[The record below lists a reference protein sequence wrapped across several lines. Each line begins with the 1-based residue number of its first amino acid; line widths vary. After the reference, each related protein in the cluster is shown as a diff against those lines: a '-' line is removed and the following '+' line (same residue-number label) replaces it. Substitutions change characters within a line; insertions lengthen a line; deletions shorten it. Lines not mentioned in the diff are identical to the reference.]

1 MTSRLT
7 YIEIDLLKCTREY
20 GVAPCEAAIGVTGKR
35 KCFNTRKT
43 CQDILNY
50 SDDVETVRF
59 SVGTQYQTFE
69 IEAIQNIKSV
79 SYTPS
84 IIGLG
89 ESIGARSKLVVTFG
103 DHPTPD
109 TGPAG
114 DPYPDSRNY
123 IAYEQGTFWGKF
135 KARQPYLKGRVLRW
149 YNGQLGDSIENMES
163 RTFIIDSVEGPN
175 VNGQFKITAKDP
187 LKLIDDEQAQAPA
200 LSNGLLSVAITDT
213 ETLLTLSPAGIGDAE
228 YPASGFASIGG
239 NEIISYTRSSDV
251 MTIVRAQ
258 LNTEAQ
264 SHDEDDRVQVV
275 LDYNGIDP
283 AVIINDL
290 MTNYGA
296 LPASYIDLDNWLS
309 ETSDYLGRVYTG
321 YIAEPTAV
329 VDLVN
334 EILQQSAM
342 SIWWDELSELV
353 RLQVLRDISQQS
365 QIIND
370 DLMLAG
376 SFTQKDQPSKRV
388 SQVWTYF
395 GQINPLEDQEDAKN
409 YRSTLATVNLE
420 SEENHGSPSIKTI
433 FCRWIPQFGRTTAE
447 RLNNLLLGRYSEPP
461 RLITFNLLRNSGVQM
476 PTMGNGY
483 NVESFINQNDI
494 GEIAQMP
501 TQITKI
507 NVDDS
512 KWAVTAEEIIIS
524 ETVEPID
531 PTIKTIAIDGDTFNF
546 NLRETYLTIYSEA
559 IAGDTVICEIR
570 SGVVVGSTLNTLY
583 AFTVGT
589 GWPAGVTLLL
599 KILSS
604 AYIVGKGGDAGGIY
618 LTPTGFYG
626 NTQPTS
632 GGSALKVDSAIEIEN
647 NGVIGG
653 GGGGGGASLKIFGNN
668 PSPFAADGGG
678 GAGATNGVAY
688 NSPTGQATPRYNGQS
703 GTLENGGLGGFNSST
718 QFAGNGGDLGVDGQ
732 NAPEGVEVKQN
743 GKPAGDAVD
752 GDSLVTWAMLG
763 DVRGN
768 RIN

>member
-1 MTSRLT
+1 VTQRLT
-7 YIEIDLLKCTREY
+7 YIEIDLLKCTRVY
-20 GVAPCEAAIGVTGKR
+20 GVAPCTAAIGVTGDR

-43 CQDILNY
+43 CQDIANY
-50 SDDVETVRF
+50 SDAVETVRF
-59 SVGTQYQTFE
+59 SVGTQYQPFE
-69 IEAIQNIKSV
+69 IESIQNIKSV

-84 IIGLG
+84 IISLG
-89 ESIGARSKLVVTFG
+89 ESIGARSKLVITFG

-114 DPYPDSRNY
+114 DPYPESRPY
-123 IAYEQGTFWGKF
+123 IAYDQGTFWGKF

-149 YNGQLGDSIENMES
+149 YNGQVGDTIETMEA

-175 VNGQFKITAKDP
+175 VNGQFKIIAKDP
-187 LKLIDDEQAQAPA
+187 LKLIDDEQAQAPT
-200 LSNGLLSVAITDT
+200 LSNGLLSAAISSAAGS
-213 ETLLTLSPAGIGDAE
+213 LTLSPTGIGDAE
-228 YPASGFASIGG
+228 YPTSGFASIGG
-239 NEIISYTRSSDV
+239 NEIVSYTRSSDV

-264 SHDEDDRVQVV
+264 WHDEDDRVQVV

-283 AVIINDL
+283 AIIINDL

-296 LPASYIDLDNWLS
+296 LPASYINLSNWQN

-342 SIWWDELSELV
+342 SIWWDELAQLV
-353 RLQVLRDISQQS
+353 RLQVLRDISQES
-365 QIIND
+365 LTISD

-461 RLITFNLLRNSGVQM
+461 KLVTFNLLRDSGIQI
-476 PTMGNGY
+476 PSLGNGY

-494 GEIAQMP
+494 GEIEQLK

-524 ETVEPID
+524 DTVEPID
-531 PTIKTIAIDGDTFNF
+531 PTIKTVAIDSDTFNF
-546 NLRETYLTIYSEA
+546 NLRNTFLTIYSEA
-559 IAGDTVICEIR
+559 VSGDTVICEIR
-570 SGVVVGSTLNTLY
+570 GGVVVGSNQNNLY

-589 GWPAGVTLLL
+589 GWPAGVTLQLN
-599 KILSS
+599 IQSG
-604 AYIVGKGGDAGGIY
+604 AFIVGAGGNGGQNI
-618 LTPTGFYG
+618 FSE
-626 NTQPTS
+626 S
-632 GGSALKVDSAIEIEN
+632 GAVSPGSASIGGTAILANEAIEITN

-653 GGGGGGASLKIFGNN
+653 GGGGGGNSLNLFASPAFYAG
-668 PSPFAADGGG
+668 GGG
-678 GAGATNGVAY
+678 GAGSIVGQPYRPIVAFDKFY
-688 NSPTGQATPRYNGQS
+688 GEP
-703 GTLENGGLGGFNSST
+703 GTLENGGLGGRNSA
-718 QFAGNGGDLGVDGQ
+718 QGQLAGNGGNLGQDGQ
-732 NAPEGVEVKQN
+732 DGQIGEVKQS
-743 GKPAGDAVD
+743 GAKAGDAVN
-752 GDSLVTWAMLG
+752 GESLVTWTVLG

>member
-1 MTSRLT
+1 MTDRLT
-7 YIEIDLLKCTREY
+7 YIEIDLLKCTRVY
-20 GVAPCEAAIGVTGKR
+20 GVSPCTAALGVTGDR

-43 CQDILNY
+43 CQDIANY
-50 SDDVETVRF
+50 SDAVETVRF
-59 SVGTQYQTFE
+59 SVGAQHQPFE
-69 IEAIQNIKSV
+69 IESIQNIKSV

-84 IIGLG
+84 IISLG

-114 DPYPDSRNY
+114 DPYPESRPY
-123 IAYEQGTFWGKF
+123 IAYDQGTFWGKF

-149 YNGQLGDSIENMES
+149 YNGQVGDTIETMES

-175 VNGQFKITAKDP
+175 SNGQFKITAKDP

-200 LSNGLLSVAITDT
+200 LSNGSLDAGISSGSGS
-213 ETLLTLSPAGIGDAE
+213 LTLSPSGIGNAE
-228 YPASGFASIGG
+228 YPSSGLASIGG
-239 NEIISYTRSSDV
+239 NEIVSYTRSNDV
-251 MTIVRAQ
+251 MTITRAQ

-264 SHDEDDRVQVV
+264 AHDEDDRVQIV
-275 LDYNGIDP
+275 LAYNGVDP

-290 MTNYGA
+290 MVNYGS
-296 LPASYIDLDNWLS
+296 LPSSYINLTNWQN

-342 SIWWDELSELV
+342 SIWWDELSDTV
-353 RLQVLRDISQQS
+353 RLQVLRDISQES
-365 QIIND
+365 IVVND

-447 RLNNLLLGRYSEPP
+447 RLNNLLLGRYSDPP
-461 RLITFNLLRNSGVQM
+461 KLITFNLLRDSGIQM
-476 PTMGNGY
+476 PSLGNGY

-494 GEIAQMP
+494 GEIEQLK

-524 ETVEPID
+524 DTVEPID
-531 PTIKTIAIDGDTFNF
+531 PTVKTVAIDSDTFNF
-546 NLRETYLTIYSEA
+546 NLRNTFLTIYSEA
-559 IAGDTVICEIR
+559 VSGDTVVCDVR
-570 SGVVVGSTLNTLY
+570 GGVVVGSNQNNLF

-589 GWPAGVTLLL
+589 GWPAGVTLQL
-599 KILSS
+599 KIQSG
-604 AYIVGKGGDAGGIY
+604 AFIVGAGGDGGQVIFQGGGAVAA
-618 LTPTGFYG
+618 PAA
-626 NTQPTS
+626 N
-632 GGSALKVDSAIEIEN
+632 GGSAIKASSAIEIIN

-653 GGGGGGASLKIFGNN
+653 GGGGGGNSTDFFG
-668 PSPFAADGGG
+668 STSIGAYDAAGGG
-678 GAGATNGVAY
+678 GAGLKVGQPYIPVVAFTKFY
-688 NSPTGQATPRYNGQS
+688 ASP
-703 GTLENGGLGGFNSST
+703 GTLENGGNGGASSSSGQLG
-718 QFAGNGGDLGVDGQ
+718 GNGGDLGQDGQ
-732 NAPEGVEVKQN
+732 DGQGSGAVLN
-743 GKPAGDAVD
+743 GPGGLAGDAVD
-752 GDSLVTWAMLG
+752 GDSLVTWVNLG